1 MSTLEDDL
9 KKAQDEN
16 SPSTAAAVK
25 AALDKQEPQ
34 PVPEPEAPLAEFD
47 SEAGEA

>member
-9 KKAQDEN
+9 KKALAEG

-25 AALDKQEPQ
+25 AALDKQQ
-34 PVPEPEAPLAEFD
+34 PAPAPEPEAMPETD
-47 SEAGEA
+47 SEAGAA